1 MGHYSKK
8 CPNLSTLLI
17 KKNVN
22 SFTQRFSTNEEGK
35 IQIHLIESMNERWKK
50 VLMGSEKNLKI
61 LKDVVDV
68 MAQIKRLVENTTSI
82 LT

>member
-1 MGHYSKK
+1 M
-8 CPNLSTLLI
+8 STLLI

-35 IQIHLIESMNERWKK
+35 IQIHLIESMNERRKK
-50 VLMGSEKNLKI
+50 VLMGLEKNLKI